1 MSGRPDEPPGAE
13 QQPGAGEQDDA
24 LVFPDPVVADDHDPL
39 GVEVATRIA
48 YDVAGILPPP
58 RGVTP
63 RRRKSRSE
71 SEEQRSGAGP
81 DDRDP
86 QLLATAL
93 GKYVGR
99 RGWQTQLALR
109 QLLHRWPQIV
119 GPVNAQHCQ
128 PAGFRDQVLLVR
140 AESTTWAAVLRQL
153 APQIVAKLNVEL
165 GEGSVVRIEVRGPT
179 APSWKHGVRSVR
191 DGRGPRDT
199 YG

>member
-119 GPVNAQHCQ
+119 GPVTAQHCQ

>member
-153 APQIVAKLNVEL
+153 APQIVAKLNAEL
-165 GEGSVVRIEVRGPT
+165 GAGSVVRIEVRGPT